1 MVRVSID
8 QRWGGSCP
16 GAKCPGDEIAS
27 GLAASHSIAVAV
39 LRARNR
45 TGTGLSGSILFHQ
58 LPKNGHNLLLALQVW
73 RPVDIVPFL
82 LRTGTPSPGVA
93 HS

>member
-8 QRWGGSCP
+8 QRWGGSSP
-16 GAKCPGDEIAS
+16 SAKCPGDEIAS
-27 GLAASHSIAVAV
+27 VLAASHSIE
-39 LRARNR
+39 LPCFGRE
-45 TGTGLSGSILFHQ
+45 TGLSGSILFHQ

-82 LRTGTPSPGVA
+82 LRTGTPSPGAA